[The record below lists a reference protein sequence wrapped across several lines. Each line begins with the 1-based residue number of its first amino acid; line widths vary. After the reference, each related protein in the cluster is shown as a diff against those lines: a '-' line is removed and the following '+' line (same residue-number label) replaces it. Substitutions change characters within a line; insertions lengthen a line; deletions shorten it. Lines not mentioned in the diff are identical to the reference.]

1 MPSGA
6 PGLDGI
12 RAGAGPERCAR
23 PKGPQYGP
31 WPAADRDA
39 AEPAPWGPAGSGTPC
54 RASPG
59 NTLDGRLLRSYINQ
73 QEGPFSQAEE
83 VNLAT
88 PVVATLALAA
98 AELVLAEAPMEN
110 PAQPEENIGVYWADE
125 PVTNQQQL
133 EEKVSRYWAAVGR
146 GDYRAVY
153 DMFSPDARS
162 MISYPE
168 WLSMLGLREEEPESS
183 EYELVSAVIEG
194 IRRTDDPNFSHLF
207 EVFTHLRIRAPD
219 GASQEGVQSSLWE
232 LADDGQWYPSLP
244 VMAGP

>member
-1 MPSGA
+1 M
-6 PGLDGI
+6 
-12 RAGAGPERCAR
+12 
-23 PKGPQYGP
+23 
-31 WPAADRDA
+31 
-39 AEPAPWGPAGSGTPC
+39 
-54 RASPG
+54 
-59 NTLDGRLLRSYINQ
+59 
-73 QEGPFSQAEE
+73 
-83 VNLAT
+83 NLVT
-88 PVVATLALAA
+88 PVVATIALAA
-98 AELVLAEAPMEN
+98 AEPVLAEAPMQDL
-110 PAQPEENIGVYWADE
+110 AQPEEEVSVYWADR

-133 EEKVSRYWAAVGR
+133 EEKVSLYWAAAGR
-146 GDYRAVY
+146 SDYKAIY

-168 WLSMLGLREEEPESS
+168 WLSMHGLREEDPESS

-219 GASQEGVQSSLWE
+219 GASQEGVQSNLWE